1 MCLHNKDEI
10 TNYSTNTI
18 MGKNKQGEG
27 WGGGGY
33 GIFRGIEEI
42 AGGFS

>member
-1 MCLHNKDEI
+1 ME
-10 TNYSTNTI
+10 
-18 MGKNKQGEG
+18 KNKQGKG

-42 AGGFS
+42 EGGFSKS

>member
-1 MCLHNKDEI
+1 ME
-10 TNYSTNTI
+10 
-18 MGKNKQGEG
+18 KNKQGEG

-42 AGGFS
+42 AGGFSQA